1 MYKLQLYSLC
11 FIYRVSTIVIVIV
24 VIIIIIIIVIVI
36 VIIITTTIIVT
47 CIYVTIYLCFFHILS
62 FILCVYMTAMVE
74 RKS

>member
-24 VIIIIIIIVIVI
+24 VIIIIIIIVI